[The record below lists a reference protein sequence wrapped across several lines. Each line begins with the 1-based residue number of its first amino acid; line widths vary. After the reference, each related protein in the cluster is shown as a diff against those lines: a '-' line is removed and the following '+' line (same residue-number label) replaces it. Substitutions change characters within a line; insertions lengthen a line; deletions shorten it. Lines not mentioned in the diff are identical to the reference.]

1 MICSKS
7 FKLIGILLILFI
19 SCTNKNQEPNAGKCK
34 SVFIAS
40 PISINN
46 SKDNALNISYKN
58 DTFNYNQAAN
68 FNQAIA
74 ILKSKFNA
82 FDKLNEHEAT
92 KIYLKSLLLSEF
104 VYAASSF
111 QFFGSMHGKSSHD
124 IAFKNWNK
132 LPLTICY
139 HIANNNLQPL
149 WCGDRTT
156 FYIRLLDYLLGIKAT
171 EVSIQNVHTF
181 PIVNIGDKR
190 FIFDP
195 YDPFIVFD
203 SSLTRIIDYDE
214 LLENAKK
221 NNNLT
226 VLRTKKTFGFANEL
240 VSNDLAFAVLCHQN
254 KNNNDFSKKLRN
266 YIHANKAKLLQG
278 VNKCSFETIDR
289 KWIIYP
295 ANLKYDKYVI
305 RVIDNLNN
313 APMNLNHFRKY
324 YLDINCK

>member
-1 MICSKS
+1 MIYAKIL
-7 FKLIGILLILFI
+7 KLLGILLILFI
-19 SCTNKNQEPNAGKCK
+19 SCTNKNQEPNAEVCK

-46 SKDNALNISYKN
+46 SIDNALNISYKN
-58 DTFNYNQAAN
+58 DTFICNQATN
-68 FNQAIA
+68 FNQAIV
-74 ILKSKFNA
+74 ILKSRFNE
-82 FDKLNEHEAT
+82 FDKLNEQEAT
-92 KIYLKSLLLSEF
+92 KIFLKSLLLSEF
-104 VYAASSF
+104 VYAVSSF
-111 QFFGSMHGKSSHD
+111 QFFGSKHGKSSHD
-124 IAFKNWNK
+124 IAIKNWNK
-132 LPLTICY
+132 LPLPICY
-139 HIANNNLQPL
+139 HIANNNIQPL
-149 WCGDRTT
+149 WCGDRTS

-171 EVSIQNVHTF
+171 EISIQNVHTF
-181 PIVNIGDKR
+181 PIVNIGNKR

-214 LLENAKK
+214 LVGKGLEN
-221 NNNLT
+221 NSLT

-240 VSNDLAFAVLCHQN
+240 VSNDLAYAVLCH
-254 KNNNDFSKKLRN
+254 KSNNSIDFSEKLRN
-266 YIHANKAKLLQG
+266 YINANKAILLQD

-289 KWIIYP
+289 KWVIYLT
-295 ANLKYDKYVI
+295 NLKYDKYII